1 MKTTGFVLLFLIV
14 VGVVGGSRWKRL
26 HKPDAI
32 HPGEQSDL
40 YLDNQVDV
48 QQLWQIIADSL
59 HFTHNKKRFMWASGL
74 LGWHSFKPGHYKI
87 DHNFTYKK
95 FLQKLAKGNQ
105 DPISIT
111 IIPGLHQ
118 SEIISLISSRMQF
131 DSSAAYSVLQDSLFM
146 NSENVNNTTL
156 VGHLFPNTYQFYW
169 TSSPKTVFQRIFDKF
184 NQAVTEQF
192 AKRFE
197 KINLS
202 EKDILA
208 FASIIQGEAV
218 HNDEKAKISALYWNR
233 LNTGM
238 PLQADPTVEFALH
251 THRRL
256 YFKDYKTESPYNT
269 YLHKG
274 LPPGPVN
281 NPSLSS
287 IKAALFPADND
298 YLYMVAR
305 PDGYHDFAKT
315 YAKHQ
320 QQSKKWHSYL
330 KKQEEKAAASADST
344 GTR

>member
-14 VGVVGGSRWKRL
+14 VGIVGGSRWSRL
-26 HKPDAI
+26 HKSDAI
-32 HPGEQSDL
+32 HPGKQSDL
-40 YLDNQVDV
+40 YLDNQVGL
-48 QQLWQIIADSL
+48 QQLWQVIADSL
-59 HFTHNKKRFMWASGL
+59 DFTHNKKRFMWAANL
-74 LGWHSFKPGHYKI
+74 LGWHKFEPGHYKI

-111 IIPGLHQ
+111 IIPGQHKA
-118 SEIISLISSRMQF
+118 EIISLISSRMQF
-131 DSSAAYSVLQDSLFM
+131 DSSAAYRVLRDSSFM
-146 NSENVNNTTL
+146 NSENINDTTL

-169 TSSPKTVFQRIFDKF
+169 TSSPKTVFQRIFHKF
-184 NQAVTEQF
+184 NQTVTKPF
-192 AKRFE
+192 ANRFKE
-197 KINLS
+197 INLS
-202 EKDILA
+202 EKEVLA
-208 FASIIQGEAV
+208 LASIIQGEAV

-233 LNTGM
+233 LKAGM

-256 YFKDYKTESPYNT
+256 YFKDYKTKSSYNT
-269 YLHKG
+269 YIHKG

-281 NPSLSS
+281 NPNLSS

-320 QQSKKWHSYL
+320 QQSKKWHDYL
-330 KKQEEKAAASADST
+330 KKMEKKAAASADSANS
-344 GTR
+344 